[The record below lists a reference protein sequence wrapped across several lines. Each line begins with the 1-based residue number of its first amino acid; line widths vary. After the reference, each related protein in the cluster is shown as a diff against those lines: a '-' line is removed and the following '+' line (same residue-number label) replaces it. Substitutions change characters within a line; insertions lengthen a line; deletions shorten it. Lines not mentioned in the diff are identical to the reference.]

1 MIEIVK
7 RHLTLNPCYKANVE
21 KADSRYVLFQQRGPQ
36 GGTLHSVGCPQPS
49 ALSFIKAWDKPTYT
63 NSCVHGVID
72 AETGIGYETLPPNF
86 RGWHGASGP
95 KGSVNNTHIGI
106 EMCESRW
113 IRYTGGAK
121 FEVLDLAKAR
131 ADCKRAYDTAVYWF
145 ARLAKEWN
153 WNVDTDIISHY
164 EGGKKG
170 IASTHADPEHYWSG
184 LGMKYTM
191 DGFRADVKRQM
202 ASTDMPFTDVKEG
215 KWYYDDVLWAYEN
228 GITSGVSKDK
238 FGIGQPC
245 TREQVV
251 SMLHNYDKYLEN
263 K

>member
-7 RHLTLNPCYKANVE
+7 RHLTQNPCYKANVN

-36 GGTLHSVGCPQPS
+36 GGVLHSVGCPQPS
-49 ALSFIKAWDKPTYT
+49 ALSFINAWDKPTYT

-95 KGSVNNTHIGI
+95 NGSVNNTHIGI

-113 IRYTGGAK
+113 IKYTSGAK

-131 ADCKRAYDTAVYWF
+131 ADCKRAYETAVYWF
-145 ARLAKEWN
+145 AKLAKEWH
-153 WNVDTDIISHY
+153 WNVDSAIISHY

-170 IASTHADPEHYWSG
+170 IASTHADPEHYWNG
-184 LGMKYTM
+184 LGMSYTM
-191 DGFRADVKRQM
+191 NGFRADVKRQM
-202 ASTDMPFTDVKEG
+202 ASTDMPFTDVKASS
-215 KWYYDDVLWAYEN
+215 YAYQAILRCYQR
-228 GITSGVSKDK
+228 GLMVGTSPTTFSPKKAV
-238 FGIGQPC
+238 
-245 TREQVV
+245 TREQLAVVIDRVV
-251 SMLHNYDKYLEN
+251 SYLGGG
-263 K
+263 